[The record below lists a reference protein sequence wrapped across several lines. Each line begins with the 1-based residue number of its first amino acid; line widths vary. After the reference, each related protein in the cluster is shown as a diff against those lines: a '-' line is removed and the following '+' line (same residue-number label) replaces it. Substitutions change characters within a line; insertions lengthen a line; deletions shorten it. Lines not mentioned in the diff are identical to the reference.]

1 LLDDLQMRIVARM
14 KEIDAAMAQV
24 AQQAPQENESDRI
37 TPPWPEPWPEEVRL
51 SDVLDE
57 VYAAIR
63 RHVVLTHE
71 SADAVTLWTIW
82 THSLDRSPT
91 GPAGDVAPILCV
103 TSPTRRCGKTSLL
116 SVLLHLCP
124 GAVPASNISPA
135 TVYRLIE
142 KERPVLVADECD
154 MFAKDNPELVGI
166 INSGHRREL
175 AYVARCVT
183 DDHIP
188 AKFSTW
194 CPKVLALIGKPSAT
208 ILDRSIVIRLQRK
221 RPDESTERLN
231 NQAVERL
238 KTIARKLAKAVTDDV
253 RAAMY
258 RSDPALPAILN
269 DRQADN
275 WRNLFSLSDLA
286 GGHWP
291 TEARNAA
298 TTLALL
304 DSDEPETLALQLVID
319 AVSVFRDSKSDRLKP
334 EELADK
340 LAKLPD
346 RPWGTLNRG
355 RAISPNKLA
364 AMLRPYGIQSVK
376 KHGLRVYLRDD
387 FQEVCDRYCPRPP
400 ETNCPSVPLEHK
412 CLSDNDLRGDTL
424 KKESD
429 VSKRSVP
436 PQVLDTQGLT
446 ASGDTWTVENG
457 SVDDDEQVEWVF

>member
-1 LLDDLQMRIVARM
+1 LV
-14 KEIDAAMAQV
+14 
-24 AQQAPQENESDRI
+24 
-37 TPPWPEPWPEEVRL
+37 
-51 SDVLDE
+51 
-57 VYAAIR
+57 
-63 RHVVLTHE
+63 
-71 SADAVTLWTIW
+71 
-82 THSLDRSPT
+82 
-91 GPAGDVAPILCV
+91 
-103 TSPTRRCGKTSLL
+103 
-116 SVLLHLCP
+116 
-124 GAVPASNISPA
+124 
-135 TVYRLIE
+135 E
-142 KERPVLVADECD
+142 KEQPVLIVDEADT
-154 MFAKDNPELVGI
+154 FTKNNLELVGV

-175 AYVARCVT
+175 AYVARCIG
-183 DDHIP
+183 DDHVP
-188 AKFSTW
+188 TKFSTW

-231 NQAVERL
+231 NQAAERL

-253 RAAMY
+253 RVAMY
-258 RSDPALPAILN
+258 RSDPAIPAILN

-275 WRNLFSLSDLA
+275 WRNLLALADLA

-304 DSDEPETLALQLVID
+304 DSDEPETLALQLIID
-319 AVSVFRDSKSDRLKP
+319 ALGVFRESNCDRLKP
-334 EELADK
+334 EELADR

-346 RPWGTLNRG
+346 RPWGTLTRG

-364 AMLRPYGIQSVK
+364 AMLRPYDIQSVK
-376 KHGLRVYLRDD
+376 THGLRVYLRDD
-387 FQEVCDRYCPRPP
+387 FQKVCDRYCPRPP

-429 VSKRSVP
+429 VFKRSVP
-436 PQVLDTQGLT
+436 PQVLDNQGLT

-457 SVDDDEQVEWVF
+457 SMGENEAAEWVF